1 MEGILSAHIDIA
13 QTVKDRQTAHFV
25 PGLPDRPMSTCV
37 SYANH
42 IRGND
47 ILDDICGF
55 LENPNTA
62 RSAQRALNSLFKF
75 WLLFFATLGDYCGL
89 KKWNSYD
96 PYIFGNLDRD
106 TVLGLDGATDW
117 GCLFAIVRHRY
128 ADWSYFPIWRS
139 YSKIEEPQRSLN
151 TRWSGIPRQFRSFQL
166 SPTGRVLDI
175 VFKLRFSQPAP
186 IQLEELV
193 ENPAGDQSALR
204 RFDGTF
210 HVKAQT
216 TPLGTGPSWHIP
228 AANYERDWI
237 NRKVLGTLSLTLDQ
251 QILMNWETESELCR
265 GPGPDSASH
274 R

>member
-1 MEGILSAHIDIA
+1 MEGILSTRIDIA
-13 QTVKDRQTAHFV
+13 QTIKDRQTTHF
-25 PGLPDRPMSTCV
+25 PSGLPDRPMSTCV

-55 LENPNTA
+55 LEDPNTA
-62 RSAQRALNSLFKF
+62 RSAQQALNSLFKF
-75 WLLFFATLGDYCGL
+75 WLLLFATLGDYCGL
-89 KKWNSYD
+89 KKWNSCD

-117 GCLFAIVRHRY
+117 GCLFAIVRRRY
-128 ADWSYFPIWRS
+128 ADRSYFPIWRS
-139 YSKIEEPQRSLN
+139 YSKIEEPRRSLN
-151 TRWSGIPRQFRSFQL
+151 TRWSGIPGRFRSFQL

-193 ENPAGDQSALR
+193 ENPVGDQSALR

-228 AANYERDWI
+228 PANYEWNWI
-237 NRKVLGTLSLTLDQ
+237 NRKVSGILSLTLDQ

-265 GPGPDSASH
+265 GPGLDSASH